1 MSGTIYCTILVA
13 RAKTC
18 AGILSP
24 KIRHVTAIKS
34 RFKERRK
41 RLSSALPFY
50 NQLSLTDAVNR
61 RVDKRLV
68 IFFGRAGPL
77 SGRKP
82 LFFARKFAGRRVK
95 VSHFVL
101 FEVKYIHRLWRLTKK
116 RRKKKKRKKC
126 FLWKMRRTEYIF
138 PFRQSC
144 RNDGKF
150 QLFFPKWTACFYF
163 KNCHVSPLFTYMNF
177 RTISTSFIICS
188 IEPMFEINL
197 LETEGFCT
205 PIFRSISKQRK
216 RGIFQASEIKGI
228 AIC

>member
-50 NQLSLTDAVNR
+50 NQLSLTDPVNR

-116 RRKKKKRKKC
+116 RRKKKKGKNVSYERC
-126 FLWKMRRTEYIF
+126 AEQNIF
-138 PFRQSC
+138 FHFVRAAETTVNFNSFSQNEP
-144 RNDGKF
+144 
-150 QLFFPKWTACFYF
+150 
-163 KNCHVSPLFTYMNF
+163 HVSILKTAMFHLCLPTWISGQYQQVSLFV
-177 RTISTSFIICS
+177 
-188 IEPMFEINL
+188 
-197 LETEGFCT
+197 
-205 PIFRSISKQRK
+205 RSSRCL
-216 RGIFQASEIKGI
+216 R
-228 AIC
+228 